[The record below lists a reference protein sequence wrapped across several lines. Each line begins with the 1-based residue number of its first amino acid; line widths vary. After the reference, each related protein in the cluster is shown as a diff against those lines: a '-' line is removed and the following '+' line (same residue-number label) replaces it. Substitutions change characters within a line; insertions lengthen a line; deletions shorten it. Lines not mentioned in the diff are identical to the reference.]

1 MCVDAAA
8 TLREQGVSVR
18 VVSMPS
24 WDLFAAQPESYRDA
38 VLLPGVPRLS
48 VEAAATLG
56 WDRYADA
63 SVGIDRFGAS
73 APGAEVLDKLGIN
86 PTHVAERAHALLEA
100 QNREGGTS

>member
-1 MCVDAAA
+1 
-8 TLREQGVSVR
+8 
-18 VVSMPS
+18 MPS
-24 WDLFAAQPESYRDA
+24 WELFDAQPESYRDA
-38 VLLPGVPRLS
+38 VLPPGVPRLS

-86 PTHVAERAHALLEA
+86 PTHVAERARALLEG
-100 QNREGGTS
+100 QIRKGGTS